1 MLLLKPQADKS
12 IQIIGWVE
20 TTKPNPSNICQY
32 PSSSLFSSSASSAPS
47 AVNKKNPIK
56 YMRFISPKT
65 DFAFK
70 RIFGSSEHPEIL
82 ISFLNA
88 MLYNGEPTIQ
98 ELEIIDPYS
107 AGSVTGLKD
116 TYLDVKAKITG
127 NKTVIVEMQVL
138 NVAAFEKR
146 VVYNAATT
154 YYTQLKAGEGYLKLN
169 PVIALTITD
178 FILFENTEKLISN
191 FEFTETEEKF
201 VNPNCELKLVFVEL
215 PKFKK
220 ELNELETLPEKW
232 IYFMKNAPSLEAV
245 PDTLGSIEEIN
256 TALEIANRANLT
268 LDELNDVDKREMF
281 IQDQIGSV
289 MKGIEIGLQQGIEQG
304 IQQGIEQGIE
314 RGKIEGEIGLI
325 MRQIVRRVGEV
336 TLEVQTRIQGLS
348 GEQLDDLGEALLD
361 FRIQEDLIAWLDS
374 AAG

>member
-1 MLLLKPQADKS
+1 
-12 IQIIGWVE
+12 
-20 TTKPNPSNICQY
+20 
-32 PSSSLFSSSASSAPS
+32 
-47 AVNKKNPIK
+47 
-56 YMRFISPKT
+56 MRFISPKT

-70 RIFGSSEHPEIL
+70 KIFASSEHPEIL

-146 VVYNAATT
+146 VVYNAAKT
-154 YYTQLKAGEGYLKLN
+154 YSTQLKAGEGYLKLN

-178 FILFENTEKLISN
+178 FILFENSEKLISN
-191 FEFTETEEKF
+191 FEFTEIEEKF
-201 VNPNCELKLVFVEL
+201 VYPNCELKLVFVEL

-245 PDTLGSIEEIN
+245 PETLGSVEEIN

-325 MRQIVRRVGEV
+325 MRLLVRRVGEV
-336 TLEVQTRIQGLS
+336 TQEVQTRIQGLS

-361 FRIQEDLIAWLDS
+361 FRSQEDLIAWLES
-374 AAG
+374 AG